1 MGFEYWA
8 TVPKHDEC
16 QFFTDSYYIVSSSS
30 DADQFQCLILQV
42 KDPEDPELV
51 EIKPISREI
60 EDFVTDES
68 HVTKQLTFTL
78 PKNSLAA
85 ERGLGARRITIDGD
99 QTEYLEVEVVSG
111 HP

>member
-1 MGFEYWA
+1 MDLEYLA

-16 QFFTDSYYIVSSSS
+16 QFFMDSYYIVSSSP
-30 DADQFQCLILQV
+30 DADQFQCLILQI

-51 EIKPISREI
+51 EIKPISKEI
-60 EDFVTDES
+60 EDFVTDERHS
-68 HVTKQLTFTL
+68 SKQITFTL

-99 QTEYLEVEVVSG
+99 QTEYLEVEVG
-111 HP
+111 

>member
-1 MGFEYWA
+1 M
-8 TVPKHDEC
+8 
-16 QFFTDSYYIVSSSS
+16 
-30 DADQFQCLILQV
+30 
-42 KDPEDPELV
+42 V
-51 EIKPISREI
+51 EIKPISIEI

-99 QTEYLEVEVVSG
+99 QTEYLEVEVGLRYHRVNNLVKASFCYG
-111 HP
+111 LFTLPWTTALCGYPPK